1 MMRKLH
7 AWLLLLALLPVPTA
21 WASDANLAASL
32 KQPGH
37 VLMLRHALALGIGDP
52 PDFTLG
58 DCASQRNPSTEGR
71 AQAKA
76 AGEWLRRQGIKQAR
90 IYSSQWCRCL
100 DTARLLDLGPVT
112 EMPELNNVFTH
123 PQNRTARPVCAS
135 LTSSSSGSPDGPL
148 IILVTHNRNIYHLTG
163 INTGS
168 GEGVL
173 LKLNPGQAPGVTGR
187 VGFGN

>member
-37 VLMLRHALALGIGDP
+37 VLMLRHALAPGIGDP

-58 DCASQRNPSTEGR
+58 NCATQRNPSTEGR

-76 AGEWLRRQGIKQAR
+76 AGEWSGGRASSKRASIPASGAAALTPRACSTSAR
-90 IYSSQWCRCL
+90 SRKCPNSTTSSPTR
-100 DTARLLDLGPVT
+100 
-112 EMPELNNVFTH
+112 
-123 PQNRTARPVCAS
+123 RTARPACAS

>member
-1 MMRKLH
+1 MMWRLR

-37 VLMLRHALALGIGDP
+37 VLMLRHALAPGIGDP
-52 PDFTLG
+52 SNFTLA
-58 DCASQRNPSTEGR
+58 DCATQRNLNAEGR

-76 AGEWLRRQGIKQAR
+76 AGEWLRRQDIKQAR

-100 DTARLLDLGPVT
+100 ETARLLDLGPVV

-123 PQNRTARPVCAS
+123 PQNRE
-135 LTSSSSGSPDGPL
+135 SSMRKLGEFLAAQPADGPL

-173 LKLNPGQAPGVTGR
+173 LKLNPGQAPGVAGR
-187 VGFGN
+187 VEFGN